1 MSKAFLFDLD
11 GTLIDTMPWHFKTW
25 QMVVTEMGSP
35 LQGDAL
41 MNELYGNGAELMN
54 RLIPGR
60 VFTEE
65 EAKEIVDAKE
75 ERYRQ
80 LYGKQITVL
89 EGAREFLQEAQKQNI
104 PMGIGTASNQANI
117 DFALDQ
123 LQLHDYFNAIV
134 GADDVELSKPHPQTW
149 LKLAEALG
157 TPPQHCI
164 VFEDAPKG
172 VEAAKKAG
180 MKAIAITGHY
190 SANDF
195 DAYDNILKIVP
206 SLNALQVRD
215 LLYL

>member
-1 MSKAFLFDLD
+1 MNKAFLFDLD

-25 QMVVTEMGSP
+25 QMVVSEMGSS

-60 VFTEE
+60 TFTEV

-89 EGAREFLQEAQKQNI
+89 DGAREFLDEAQQQNI

-123 LQLHDYFNAIV
+123 LQLHAYFNAIV
-134 GADDVELSKPHPQTW
+134 GADDVELSKPHPETW
-149 LKLAEALG
+149 LKLAKALN
-157 TPPQHCI
+157 TEPQHCI

-172 VEAAKKAG
+172 VEAAQKAG

-190 SANDF
+190 PANDF
-195 DAYDNILKIVP
+195 GEYDNILQIVP
-206 SLNALQVRD
+206 SLKVLQVRD